1 MQNSSQIISSL
12 LELKKSRPFSKDTLS
27 KAMHIFSE
35 QCDLNNECMCKD
47 YSKSLIKG
55 MIKSVVE
62 NKEISNKDIS
72 KILESVTLNPDTKKD
87 ITESWLIYKDTKR
100 VEENHKII
108 SKRFDI
114 EKLLQDAD
122 YVSIS
127 DYFHNHV
134 IYFKICSLLSTYNSL
149 SVAELI
155 ELAFEECSYIAAK
168 YNQKVS
174 FYEIFESVLCC
185 VLDIFEPPVDNIEA
199 INKFIEDTESRIAH
213 SAYLNNLLRR
223 EHSEFYIERNKD
235 EIKDTIVRAVY
246 KRDIKSLL
254 ITVPFLYND
263 SNNDLNTIINLQ
275 YYFIYTGKHYKEIK
289 SILLRS
295 IKKLI
300 DNGTSFSDITR
311 YLDRIH
317 KTVANYPGDKWC
329 YVDYSIK
336 EDIPNLF
343 AFLYKLAP
351 NMFENGVALKEAV
364 EHPLLKD
371 PAENQFDFSTD
382 FSDYEKKIERTF
394 DEAYATFDAATRLDK
409 KSFDLTFGNPY
420 VIVNESVDTIK
431 DIANIAVKYPY
442 VFDVPKLSFAYKKA
456 RDMIKIESAPTDY
469 DNLTR
474 KTILSKMINLFN
486 YDFPHQDENQVMMY
500 NDDKD
505 SFNINNID
513 SIKNSVDDNKKAM
526 ALLVETVSTVNK
538 YSHELLRELR
548 YQDNSQEDM
557 SSDNNNDTYTIPSN
571 KDSNKQGML
580 YEAVTITDNGKKILQ
595 EMKLS
600 SYATLALD
608 KIKRGYD
615 KLDDTQ
621 KSAFRTIDAIA
632 DSVEKWD
639 DKEDSA
645 EARKMIVNNKII
657 PSMSRCIKTILMAGA
672 LSFISVY
679 LAIVALAVKFVNTR
693 NARKQERQA
702 IVDELEVEIQMVDR
716 RIRDAEDDK
725 DYDKERRYR
734 ILKKKMITQYGR
746 LAIDNAT
753 KWNNELV
760 MKSDTDKVASHI
772 GLSED

>member
-12 LELKKSRPFSKDTLS
+12 MKLKKSRPFTKDTLTE
-27 KAMHIFSE
+27 AMNIFSE

-72 KILESVTLNPDTKKD
+72 KILESVTLNPNTKEEIK
-87 ITESWLIYKDTKR
+87 ESWYIYKDTKR

-114 EKLLQDAD
+114 EKLLQDAS
-122 YVSIS
+122 YMSVS
-127 DYFHNHV
+127 DYFHSHA

-155 ELAFEECSYIAAK
+155 ELAFEECSYIAGK
-168 YNQKVS
+168 YNQKYS
-174 FYEIFESVLCC
+174 FNEILDSVLCC
-185 VLDIFEPPVDNIEA
+185 ILDIFEPPVDNTEA
-199 INKFIEDTESRIAH
+199 INKFIEDTKKRIES
-213 SAYLNNLLRR
+213 SAYLNNLIRYHGDFYR
-223 EHSEFYIERNKD
+223 EVDAYD
-235 EIKDTIVRAVY
+235 EIKAMIEQAIS
-246 KRDIKSLL
+246 KRDIKGLL
-254 ITVPFLYND
+254 VTIPFLYNE
-263 SNNDLNTIINLQ
+263 SNADVNRIINFQ
-275 YYFIYTGKHYKEIK
+275 YYFLYSGKYYDDIK
-289 SILLRS
+289 SILLKS
-295 IKKLI
+295 IKKMV
-300 DNGTSFSDITR
+300 DDGDSFSDISR

-317 KTVANYPGDKWC
+317 DTISNYPGDKWC
-329 YVDYSIK
+329 YAKYSVK
-336 EDIPNLF
+336 GDISKLF
-343 AFLYKLAP
+343 GFLYKLSP
-351 NMFENGVALKEAV
+351 NMIENRDALKEAV
-364 EHPLLKD
+364 EYPLRKD
-371 PAENQFDFSTD
+371 PEENQFDFSTAI
-382 FSDYEKKIERTF
+382 SDYEKKIERTF

-409 KSFDLTFGNPY
+409 KSFNLTFGNPY
-420 VIVNESVDTIK
+420 VIVNESVDTIS
-431 DIANIAVKYPY
+431 DIANIAIKYPY
-442 VFDVPKLSFAYKKA
+442 VFNVPELSFAYKKA
-456 RDMIKIESAPTDY
+456 RDMIKTESTSVDY
-469 DNLTR
+469 ENLTR
-474 KTILSKMINLFN
+474 QTILSKMINLFN

-500 NDDKD
+500 DDNRAD
-505 SFNINNID
+505 FDINNIE
-513 SIKNSVDDNKKAM
+513 SIKNYVDDNKKAM
-526 ALLVETVSTVNK
+526 SLLVETVSTINK

-548 YQDNSQEDM
+548 YQDNSQKDM
-557 SSDNNNDTYTIPSN
+557 SSDDNTDAYIIPSN
-571 KDSNKQGML
+571 KDPNKRDMV
-580 YEAVTITDNGKKILQ
+580 YEAVNITDNGKKILQ
-595 EMKLS
+595 EMKLT

-608 KIKRGYD
+608 KVKRGYD
-615 KLDDTQ
+615 KLDDAQ

-645 EARKMIVNNKII
+645 EARKMIVNNKIV

-672 LSFISVY
+672 LSLISVY
-679 LAIVALAVKFVNTR
+679 LAIVALAVKFVKAR
-693 NARKQERQA
+693 NARKQERQSV
-702 IVDELEVEIQMVDR
+702 VDELEVEIQMVDR

-760 MKSDTDKVASHI
+760 MKSDTDKVGSHI